1 VLNWKEKR
9 KEAANF
15 IKNKINDT
23 PNIGIILGSGLG
35 DYSEEIEESIS
46 ISYSEIPH
54 FPTSTVEGHS
64 GELVIGK
71 KYGKNI
77 VGMNGR
83 VHFYEGYSM
92 KELAFP
98 VWVMKELGVE
108 KLIITN
114 AAGGLNT
121 TFKPGDLM
129 VINDHLNF
137 MGTNPLI
144 GQNDDELGPRFPA
157 MTDAH
162 PEELVNLANN
172 AAEEI
177 GEHVMNGTYLAIT
190 GPVYE
195 TTAMSKFQKL
205 IGADAVGMS
214 TVPELIAATHAGMKN
229 LAISCIT
236 DIVKDN
242 PEDSLSHEE
251 VIEVAAKTKPR
262 FINLMDK
269 IIEKISN

>member
-1 VLNWKEKR
+1 MLKWKEKR

-15 IKNKINDT
+15 IKNKLSEN
-23 PNIGIILGSGLG
+23 PRLGIILGSGLG
-35 DYSEEIEESIS
+35 DYSSEIEDSIS

-71 KYGKNI
+71 KHGKNVI
-77 VGMNGR
+77 GMNGR

-98 VWVMKELGVE
+98 IWVMKELGVK

-137 MGTNPLI
+137 MGSNPLI

-162 PEELVNLANN
+162 PEQLINLANK

-177 GEHVMNGTYLAIT
+177 NEHIMNGTYLAIT

-195 TTAMSKFQKL
+195 TTAMSKFQRL

-214 TVPELIAATHAGMKN
+214 TVPELIAATHAGIEN

-236 DIVKDN
+236 DVVKNN
-242 PEDSLSHEE
+242 PEDSLTHEE
-251 VIEVAAKTKPR
+251 VIEVAEKTKPR
-262 FINLMDK
+262 FIKLMDK
-269 IIEKISN
+269 IVEKIS